1 MKKIILLFII
11 VLFITTSCKESVV
24 KKPNNLIDKEQM
36 ITMIYDLSILEA
48 MKSQNAGIP
57 NIYPKA
63 NEFLKTKY
71 KIDSLTFAQNTKYY
85 AADVEEYKIMYDEV
99 KARLKI
105 KIDEQ
110 NGVNRIKPPSDV
122 GIVK

>member
-1 MKKIILLFII
+1 MKKIIVFFII
-11 VLFITTSCKESVV
+11 VLFATSSCKESFV

-36 ITMIYDLSILEA
+36 ISMIYDLSVLEA

-71 KIDSLTFAQNTKYY
+71 KIDSITFAQNTQYY
-85 AADVEEYKIMYDEV
+85 ASDTDDYKKMYEEV
-99 KARLKI
+99 KARLKV

-110 NGVNRIKPPSDV
+110 NGVNRIKPPTDEGV
-122 GIVK
+122 VK